1 VSLVLG
7 ITGSIAT
14 GKSTVV
20 AIFKKAGYPIVDGD
34 VIARKIVQPGEP
46 ALQKIAATF
55 GHDFLTAE
63 GELNRQKLGNLIFTN
78 QAARHQL
85 DDLLAPYLRAA
96 FRAEIAAAK
105 QVSSLVIVDI
115 PLLFEQQYQEV
126 VEQIAVVYVPESV
139 QLERLMQRNHLTKA
153 DAVKRMNS
161 QMSVEI
167 KKAQAD
173 IVFDNRGTL
182 AQTEGLVKTW
192 LKKNNY

>member
-1 VSLVLG
+1 MSLVLG

-20 AIFKKAGYPIVDGD
+20 ALFKKAGYPIVDGD

-85 DDLLAPYLRAA
+85 DALLDPYLRAA
-96 FRAEIAAAK
+96 FREEIAAAK
-105 QVSSLVIVDI
+105 LVSSLVIVDI
-115 PLLFEQQYQEV
+115 PLLFEQHYQEV
-126 VEQIAVVYVPESV
+126 VEQIAVVYVPENI

-153 DAVKRMNS
+153 EAMKRMKS
-161 QMSVEI
+161 QMSVDI

-182 AQTEGLVKTW
+182 SQTEALVKTW

>member
-1 VSLVLG
+1 MSLVLG

-153 DAVKRMNS
+153 DAIKRMNS